1 MSNDHAHRRKRLT
14 RGTFLGSLAAATLVQ
29 PRANAAALTTLHATG
44 AIDDAA
50 TPYLYAIESGLFR
63 RNGLDASL
71 ERATS
76 GAAAASAVVGGSFE
90 FGKSSFIS
98 LLSAHARGL
107 PLIAVAA
114 AGDYDSG
121 SPSSAI
127 CVRADSAIH
136 AGADFNGKIVAV
148 SAINDQ
154 FSLSVRT
161 WVDAHGGDASTI
173 RLIELPMS
181 AAAVALDGGRID
193 AAVIAQPFLRPA
205 LESKTI
211 RVVGDPI
218 SALGS
223 HHTDSAWFTT
233 IAYTQQHPDIVARF
247 TRSIRE
253 AAVYVNGH
261 HDETAHL
268 LATFALMS
276 PADVSRSRMLQGTH
290 LDPANVQ
297 VLIDA
302 AARYK
307 IIPERFDARDVIYQL
322 AP

>member
-1 MSNDHAHRRKRLT
+1 MSSSHLHQGLS
-14 RGTFLGSLAAATLVQ
+14 RGAFLGSIAAAALVRQ
-29 PRANAAALTTLHATG
+29 PGDAQTLTTLHATG

-50 TPYLYAIESGLFR
+50 TPFLYASESGLFR
-63 RNGLDASL
+63 KNGIDASL

-114 AGDYDSG
+114 AGDYDSN

-127 CVRADSAIH
+127 CVRADSPIH
-136 AGADFNGKIVAV
+136 GGADFNGKIVAV

-161 WVDAHGGDASTI
+161 WVDAHGGDSTTI
-173 RLIELPMS
+173 KLIELPMS
-181 AAAVALDGGRID
+181 AAAVALNGGRVD

-205 LESKTI
+205 IETKTI

-218 SALGS
+218 SALGT

-233 IAYTQQHPDIVARF
+233 IAYTQQHPEIVSRF
-247 TRSIRE
+247 THAIRE
-253 AAVYVNGH
+253 AAIYVNGH

-276 PADVSRSRMLQGTH
+276 PSDVSRARMLQGTH

-307 IIPERFDARDVIYQL
+307 IIPERFDAHDVIYQQ